1 MMEENNIRIY
11 KDILFNIKTFYIIFS
26 IILITILFYYYENI
40 YNYIINYIFTNIS
53 IEKQTITNA
62 NKLDIQDNIIYNDKL
77 LKKKPYDLLFK
88 DNILSYKQNLNK
100 RISFLKNNID
110 ITIQNHLS
118 QPKPNYR
125 LIMDI
130 KEYKDKLNLINT
142 DTIKDIK
149 QIELDLENINNKIF
163 ESIINK

>member
-1 MMEENNIRIY
+1 MLENIKN
-11 KDILFNIKTFYIIFS
+11 ILFNIKTFYIIFS
-26 IILITILFYYYENI
+26 IILITILFYYYKNI
-40 YNYIINYIFTNIS
+40 YNYIFTNIS
-53 IEKQTITNA
+53 IEKQIITNA
-62 NKLDIQDNIIYNDKL
+62 NRLDIQDNIIYNDKL

-110 ITIQNHLS
+110 ITIQNYLS

-125 LIMDI
+125 LIMNI

-149 QIELDLENINNKIF
+149 QIELDLENINNNIF